1 MHSFRGKVALV
12 VGGTSDIGRAT
23 AAAFM
28 RAGAY
33 VAFIGNR
40 APLDLADQASGQ
52 SVFIAA
58 DITREVEVRAAIDLV
73 VSSYGSINF
82 AANRVSVG
90 PTADLI
96 DYTEAEFDEIFQANL
111 KGLFFCL
118 KHQIRSMRETGGVI
132 VNVTSVAARTPFAGC
147 SLFNA
152 SKAAAAMLT
161 HSAAVEAGKYGIR
174 VIEVAPGPIE
184 TAMSRLYRKET
195 GGSLDTSRDI
205 IEASTLL
212 GRMGRPEEVAD
223 AITFLCSPAASFVTA
238 TSLRV
243 DGGFSLG

>member
-1 MHSFRGKVALV
+1 LISLFQ
-12 VGGTSDIGRAT
+12 AT
-23 AAAFM
+23 A
-28 RAGAY
+28 
-33 VAFIGNR
+33 
-40 APLDLADQASGQ
+40 
-52 SVFIAA
+52 
-58 DITREVEVRAAIDLV
+58 
-73 VSSYGSINF
+73 GSIHF

-90 PTADLI
+90 PTTDLI

-111 KGLFFCL
+111 KGSFFCL

-152 SKAAAAMLT
+152 SKAVAAML
-161 HSAAVEAGKYGIR
+161 SDCAAVEAGKYGIR

-223 AITFLCSPAASFVTA
+223 AITFLCSAAASFVTA

-243 DGGFSLG
+243 HGGFSLG